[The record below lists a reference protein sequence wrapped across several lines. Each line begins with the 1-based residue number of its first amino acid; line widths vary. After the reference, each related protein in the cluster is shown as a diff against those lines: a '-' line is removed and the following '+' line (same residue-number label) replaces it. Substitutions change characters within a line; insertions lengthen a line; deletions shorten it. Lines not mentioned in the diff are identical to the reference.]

1 MPHAEDLGFNATGKA
16 PLFLWQYNDMT
27 AVVES
32 HPAQIPV
39 DARRRLTREDC
50 RALETAGLL
59 EWDRFELIDG
69 GLIPKM
75 PKSRLHSIALLLL
88 TEWLRKVFGYRHV
101 EQEVSI
107 DPGPLLNATNQ
118 PEPDAI
124 VLRRS
129 AVELRAGNADPT
141 DILLVAEVAVTTQ
154 DYDLGA
160 KAALYATA
168 GIPEYW
174 VLDLTDMRIVVHRD
188 PTGERYNSILAYSA
202 DEAVTP
208 LAAESASIRLSDL
221 VG

>member
-1 MPHAEDLGFNATGKA
+1 
-16 PLFLWQYNDMT
+16 MT

-39 DARRRLTREDC
+39 EARRRLTREDC
-50 RALETAGLL
+50 KALEVAGLL

-69 GLIPKM
+69 GLIPKV
-75 PKSRLHSIALLLL
+75 PKSHRHSIKLLLL
-88 TEWLRKVFGYRHV
+88 IRWLREVFGYLRV

-107 DPGPLLNATNQ
+107 DPGPRLNATNQ

-129 AVELRAGNADPT
+129 AVELGDENAGPR
-141 DILLVAEVAVTTQ
+141 DILLVAEVSVTTQ

-160 KAALYATA
+160 KAALYATV

-174 VLDLTDMRIVVHRD
+174 VLDLAANRIVVHRD
-188 PTGERYNSILAYSA
+188 PTGQRYNSILAYAA
-202 DEAVTP
+202 DEAVSP
-208 LAAESASIRLSDL
+208 LAAESASIRLNDL
-221 VG
+221 TN

>member
-1 MPHAEDLGFNATGKA
+1 
-16 PLFLWQYNDMT
+16 MT

-39 DARRRLTREDC
+39 EDRRRLTREDC
-50 RALETAGLL
+50 KALEVAGLL

-69 GLIPKM
+69 GLIPKVS
-75 PKSRLHSIALLLL
+75 KSHLHSIALLLL
-88 TEWLRKVFGYRHV
+88 IEWLRKVFGYRHV

-118 PEPDAI
+118 PEPDAL

-129 AVELRAGNADPT
+129 AVELGAENAGPR
-141 DILLVAEVAVTTQ
+141 DILLVAEVSVTSQ

-160 KAALYATA
+160 KAALYASA

-174 VLDLTDMRIVVHRD
+174 VLDLTANRIVVHRN
-188 PTGERYNSILAYSA
+188 PSGERYNSILAYAA
-202 DEAVTP
+202 DEAVSP
-208 LAAESASIRLSDL
+208 LAAESASIRLNDL
-221 VG
+221 TN